1 VEITTREFKRCVL
14 VEVSGRIDSNTAPD
28 LADTLDAITESG
40 NYNIVFD
47 MSDVDFISSAGLRV
61 LIDVQKRCK
70 RLNRGELVLVDVPEQ
85 IYEALELA
93 GFLPLFRLFDD
104 TTAAVGSF

>member
-1 VEITTREFKRCVL
+1 MEITTREFKRCVL

>member
-1 VEITTREFKRCVL
+1 MEITTREFKRCVL

-47 MSDVDFISSAGLRV
+47 MSDHPITKPR
-61 LIDVQKRCK
+61 
-70 RLNRGELVLVDVPEQ
+70 
-85 IYEALELA
+85 
-93 GFLPLFRLFDD
+93 
-104 TTAAVGSF
+104 